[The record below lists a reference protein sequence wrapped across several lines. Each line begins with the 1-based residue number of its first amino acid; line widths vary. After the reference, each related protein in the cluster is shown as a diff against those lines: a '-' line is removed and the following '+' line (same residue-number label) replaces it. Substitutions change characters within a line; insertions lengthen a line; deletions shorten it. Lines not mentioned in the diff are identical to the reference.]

1 MNKKVTDIAVVGFA
15 LFSMF
20 FGAGNLLF
28 PPYLGL
34 ISGGHWQVSLV
45 GFVLADVG
53 LSLLVITA
61 AAKCQGELDKVLARA
76 GEKLAR
82 LIGIA
87 TILCIGPLLAIP
99 RTAATTFEMGFQ
111 PIIGETSPIVAIIVS
126 VVFFALTLFLTIKP
140 SKVVDIIGKIL
151 TPALLICLSILIV
164 IGIISPIGGVSETAL
179 IDKSLFAEGVSQ
191 GYLTMDAL
199 GAAALATVVI
209 ASITER
215 GYVKAGDKVKLTVK
229 AGLVAGIALT
239 LVYGG
244 LTYLGSTLSTAYGID
259 TPQASLMVV
268 ITNSLLGYPGKLVLG
283 VIVSLA
289 CLTTSIGLTSAAA
302 NYFSSISKGK
312 IKYETVVIA
321 VCAFSCVVSNFGV
334 STIIQFSA
342 PVLEIVYPVLI
353 ALVVMTLFGN
363 QIKHDGAFKGAAYV
377 TLIVSV
383 LSVGGNLLSLTQV
396 TDMLGKL
403 PLAAYGFNWVVPA
416 IVGAIIGGL
425 LSALFGANKNSNKEL
440 ESKRA

>member
-1 MNKKVTDIAVVGFA
+1 MKKINKDVIVVGFA
-15 LFSMF
+15 LFAMF

-28 PPYLGL
+28 PPFLGL
-34 ISGGHWQVSLV
+34 ISGESWSKAFT
-45 GFVLADVG
+45 GFILADVG
-53 LSLLVITA
+53 LALLAILA
-61 AAKCQGELDKVLARA
+61 IAKCGGEVGKIFARA
-76 GEKLAR
+76 GHKLS
-82 LIGIA
+82 IA
-87 TILCIGPLLAIP
+87 LGCAIMICIGPLLAIP
-99 RTAATTFEMGFQ
+99 RTAATTFEMGVQ
-111 PIIGETSPIVAIIVS
+111 PIIGEVGTTVAIIVS
-126 VVFFALTLFLTIKP
+126 VVFFALTLILTIRP
-140 SKVVDIIGKIL
+140 SKVVDIIGKFL
-151 TPALLICLSILIV
+151 TPALLICLAILIV
-164 IGIISPIGGVSETAL
+164 IGIISPIGGVSEVAL
-179 IDKSLFAEGVSQ
+179 IENNLFAEGISQ

-209 ASITER
+209 SSINER
-215 GYVKAGDKVKLTVK
+215 GYIETSEKVKITVK
-229 AGLVAGIALT
+229 AGLVAGLALT

-244 LTYLGSTLSTAYGID
+244 LTYLGSTLSTSYGPD

-268 ITNSLLGYPGKLVLG
+268 ITNALLGYPGKLVLG
-283 VIVSLA
+283 IIVSLA

-302 NYFSSISKGK
+302 NYFSGVSNGK

-321 VCAFSCVVSNFGV
+321 VCVFSCVVSNFGV

>member
-34 ISGGHWQVSLV
+34 ISGEHWLISLL
-45 GFVLADVG
+45 GFILADVG

-61 AAKCQGELDKVLARA
+61 AAKCEGDLDKVLSRA
-76 GEKLAR
+76 GSKLAR

-87 TILCIGPLLAIP
+87 AVLCIGPLLAIP
-99 RTAATTFEMGFQ
+99 RTAATTYEMGIA
-111 PIIGETSPIVAIIVS
+111 PILGEAPPLTSVS
-126 VVFFALTLFLTIKP
+126 VSVIFFGLTLFLTIKP
-140 SKVVDIIGKIL
+140 SKVVDIIGKVL
-151 TPALLICLSILIV
+151 TPALLVALGVLIV
-164 IGIISPIGGVSETAL
+164 IGIISPIGGVSESAL
-179 IDKSLFAEGVSQ
+179 IENNLFAEGVSQ

-209 ASITER
+209 SSISEK
-215 GYVKAGDKVKLTVK
+215 GYKKSSDKVKLTIK
-229 AGLVAGIALT
+229 AGLVAGIALA

-283 VIVSLA
+283 IIVTLA

-302 NYFSSISKGK
+302 KYFSSISNNK

-321 VCAFSCVVSNFGV
+321 VTVFSCIVSNFGV

-353 ALVVMTLFGN
+353 ALVVMTLLGDF
-363 QIKHDGAFKGAAYV
+363 IKNDNSFKGAAYV
-377 TLIVSV
+377 TLFISI
-383 LSVGGNLLSLTQV
+383 LSVGSSLLSLTQIS
-396 TDMLGKL
+396 DILNSL
-403 PLAAYGFNWVVPA
+403 PFANLGFNWVVPA
-416 IVGAIIGGL
+416 MVGAFIG
-425 LSALFGANKNSNKEL
+425 AFIKTNKRTENILAKE
-440 ESKRA
+440 A